1 MNEDV
6 GASTDED
13 IGISRATSRNF
24 FQSAARGSEYR
35 IS

>member
-24 FQSAARGSEYR
+24 DTN
-35 IS
+35 